1 MHVRAYVRSC
11 ARLSVHACARSCV
24 HVIAGKNHINNIK
37 HIRIAETTCKAPTNI
52 VGGVRSV
59 GSLTVGSKVTYQPA
73 DRYRH
78 VSGDLVRTCGEN
90 EHCDGEQPVF
100 EGT

>member
-1 MHVRAYVRSC
+1 MCVRACVRVCVRALEC
-11 ARLSVHACARSCV
+11 ACVRACV
-24 HVIAGKNHINNIK
+24 HVIALRNHINNIK
-37 HIRIAETTCKAPTNI
+37 RIRIAETTCKAPTNI

-78 VSGDLVRTCGEN
+78 VSGDLVRTCGED
-90 EHCDGEQPVF
+90 EHWDGEQPVF

>member
-1 MHVRAYVRSC
+1 MRACVRLRVRACVRAC
-11 ARLSVHACARSCV
+11 VHA
-24 HVIAGKNHINNIK
+24 IALRNLINNIN

-73 DRYRH
+73 DHYRH
-78 VSGDLVRTCGEN
+78 ISGDLVRTCGED
-90 EHCDGEQPVF
+90 EHWDGEQPVF